1 MALPVTQSLPRAP
14 GPRLTLPTPA
24 APPAVRAISRK
35 RALQSLQ
42 AARRLL
48 AGSSGRSASE
58 HTCFWLLPPEP
69 SSVPR
74 ARRLARGRLAD
85 WGLDE
90 QGEVTELLISE
101 LVTNAVRHTEGPL
114 RLTLSA
120 RRGTLRCEI
129 EDTHPALPL
138 MCRADPHED
147 EGGRGLHMVDLL
159 SRRWGCGRTAMGKVV
174 WFEVSTAMPDR
185 GTS

>member
-1 MALPVTQSLPRAP
+1 VS
-14 GPRLTLPTPA
+14 GPQLTLGRPVATPA
-24 APPAVRAISRK
+24 ARAINRK
-35 RALQSLQ
+35 RALQGLQ
-42 AARRLL
+42 AARQLL
-48 AGSSGRSASE
+48 AGTSRRGAAE
-58 HTCFWLLPPEP
+58 HTCFWLLPPES

-90 QGEVTELLISE
+90 QSEVTELLISE

-114 RLTLSA
+114 RLALSS

-138 MCRADPHED
+138 MCRADLED

-159 SRRWGCGRTAMGKVV
+159 SRHWGCGRTAMGKVV
-174 WFEVSTAMPDR
+174 WFELSTAMRDR
-185 GTS
+185 GAT